1 MAEEL
6 NRTEAGLRE
15 AADTES
21 EAASIAPHTSRR
33 LADVFDNEALW
44 DADDTDEYILSLGKE
59 LETALAVPLIVMK
72 DAGGNSLLHMAAIWK
87 RPKVMEALIRLG
99 IELND
104 RNTNGQTPLD
114 LATHYGNV
122 DLALQLRHYGGKHT
136 CESERDFAIAQRD
149 LAQQQWHD
157 VERDLNDV
165 LARLKTTKQEREE
178 IRIERDRLA
187 AANPSLQNQRDTLAE
202 EKTQLEL
209 VATALTHEKQQ
220 LLLQLAQVREA
231 LQCECNARQNA
242 VQSWHNA
249 QQIITELQERE
260 LAYREREEEAI
271 RMRLEALND
280 RDVARE
286 AATMAQLDQGLA
298 KQAQL
303 EAERERDAAVKKLL
317 DAETFLESE
326 KQLWAKRI
334 AKTERDRKNIQIE
347 IDRQTAALRKECDR
361 LEKELRTSTTLTWT
375 LREDVTTKDADLEKL
390 RVRGQYLADQIDRL
404 EMTKRE
410 LLARVDV
417 LEEAEQT
424 NHIEWKAS
432 HERMMKDAA
441 AHDMRTIVA
450 DVLAMIERL
459 QTTHR
464 EVQSLDHGVR
474 REILVEPELATSFFA
489 ENNPPLASLSP
500 MKSRKQP
507 AVLPFLMDRSSS
519 GQSVSSPADPVMP
532 TMPAATSPPETST
545 NDHGKSGLL
554 IRMLILE

>member
-334 AKTERDRKNIQIE
+334 AKTERDSKNIQIE